1 MKRNLKLGLLLT
13 VFLIS
18 VVTGITLFFST
29 RTSLKKTSVVSN
41 EPELTDETE
50 RYNNDEIKVEMA
62 VIPSTP
68 EVEMVFDLE
77 VDVGCE
83 IGLGNDKGKTNPSE
97 QWQYYLKF
105 TDINGIYDT
114 EAEEIKDLDI
124 IMAEL
129 VEEWI
134 ENNVKNEGRKKKMLE
149 RYIIIDYDYNITEWP
164 EEPM

>member
-18 VVTGITLFFST
+18 VVSGITLFSST

-41 EPELTDETE
+41 ELELTDETE
-50 RYNNDEIKVEMA
+50 RYNNDEIKAEMV
-62 VIPSTP
+62 VITP
-68 EVEMVFDLE
+68 EVEIVFDLE

-83 IGLGNDKGKTNPSE
+83 IGLGNDKGKTSPSE
-97 QWQYYLKF
+97 QWQYCLKF
-105 TDINGIYDT
+105 TDNNGMYDT
-114 EAEEIKDLDI
+114 VAEEIKDLDI
-124 IMAEL
+124 IMSKL

-149 RYIIIDYDYNITEWP
+149 RYVIIDYEYNITEWP
-164 EEPM
+164 VEPM